1 MIAACDLAPA
11 HIKAIAAYQPGK
23 PTSELARE
31 LNVDEASI
39 IKLASNEN
47 PLGAS
52 SAAIAAINKVL
63 GGIANYPD
71 GSGYEFKSAL
81 MKKYAVAREQIVLG
95 NGSNDVLELAGRA
108 FLTAQASALFS
119 QHAFAVYPLTVQAI
133 GAQPIEVPALNYGH
147 DLPAM
152 SRAVRDDTRMLF
164 VANPNNPTGTF
175 APANDLI
182 ALIRS
187 IPERVII
194 VLDEAYTEYL
204 PATHK
209 FDTTVWLKQFSNLII
224 TRTLSKAYGLAG
236 LRVGFALAHPDVADL
251 MNRVR
256 QPFNV
261 NSLALAAATAALDDD
276 AFLAKSAEVN
286 RQGLLQLAAGF
297 ERLGLSYIPSFGN
310 FICVDVGDASA
321 MFQFLL
327 RQGVIVRPVAGYG
340 MPRHLRISIGLAEQ
354 NERCLGALAAGI
366 KQLSANA

>member
-23 PTSELARE
+23 PTAELARE
-31 LNVDEASI
+31 LNLDENSI

-52 SAAIAAINKVL
+52 PAAIKAIERVL
-63 GGIANYPD
+63 NGIALYPD
-71 GSGYEFKSAL
+71 GGGYDFKSAL
-81 MKKYAVAREQIVLG
+81 MKKYAIAREQIVLG
-95 NGSNDVLELAGRA
+95 NGSNDVLELAARA
-108 FLTAQASALFS
+108 FLTAQDSAVYA
-119 QHAFAVYPLTVQAI
+119 QHAFAVYALAVQVI
-133 GAQPIEVPALNYGH
+133 GAKKIEVAAKDYGH

-152 SRAVRDDTRMLF
+152 AKLVREDTRVVF

-175 APANDLI
+175 ASADTLLAFI
-182 ALIRS
+182 ES

-204 PATHK
+204 PLPLKVDSIA
-209 FDTTVWLKQFSNLII
+209 WLKRFPNLVI

-261 NSLALAAATAALDDD
+261 NSLALAAAEAALDDD
-276 AFLAKSAEVN
+276 AFLATSAELN
-286 RQGLLQLAAGF
+286 TQGLAQLAGGF
-297 ERLGLSYIPSFGN
+297 ARLGLAYIPSYGN
-310 FICVDVGDASA
+310 FASVEVGDGA
-321 MFQFLL
+321 MMFEFLL
-327 RQGVIVRPVAGYG
+327 KQGVIVRPIAGYG
-340 MPRHLRISIGLAEQ
+340 LPRHLRVSVGLPQ
-354 NERCLGALAAGI
+354 HNERFLSALAAGLT
-366 KQLSANA
+366 QFASHR